1 MVKPQFGMLWGLA
14 VGEAKRCFYTKW
26 SPQSDYDAQNLE
38 YEYHT
43 YKSVGKNPTVD
54 IVFAITKRAK

>member
-1 MVKPQFGMLWGLA
+1 MLWGLA